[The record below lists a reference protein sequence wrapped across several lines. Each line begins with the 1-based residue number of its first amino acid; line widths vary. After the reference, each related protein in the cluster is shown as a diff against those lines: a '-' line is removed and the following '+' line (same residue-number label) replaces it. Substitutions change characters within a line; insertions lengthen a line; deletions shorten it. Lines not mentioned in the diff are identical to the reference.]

1 MPDREGRFYQEADA
15 VLENFMDRYDLGQ
28 AVKAVD
34 PGQQILKS
42 QDIDTTPILPSPY
55 EQPQK
60 KLQLDH
66 IGIDMILSASI
77 ALQDRQHALLDDLAS
92 LAEARADARDAE
104 AAAEKKKLLKKKGRK
119 VAKKRKGSSPP
130 LPPTD
135 IHPQADVM
143 PPPPARR
150 RLLAPKPLPS
160 VLSLPIYNLD
170 YNSPMY
176 ADYQPYRGAAQEIG
190 TLHAPGI
197 PAGSELQAA
206 PGATE
211 HQYMCFGYPTQP
223 TSYYPQDPT
232 LTMPGQQQH
241 SHTGQYV
248 RPDTPMAT
256 TFVHYDGPGPAQPP
270 AMYRPIAP
278 APGAMLPPPPPRPAP
293 WDQWLMPA
301 NAGQFPPH
309 MSSNWS

>member
-1 MPDREGRFYQEADA
+1 
-15 VLENFMDRYDLGQ
+15 MDRYDLGQ
-28 AVKAVD
+28 AIKAID

-42 QDIDTTPILPSPY
+42 NDRNTTPILPRPY
-55 EQPQK
+55 DQVQK
-60 KLQLDH
+60 KSQQDH
-66 IGIDMILSASI
+66 IGIEMILSASI
-77 ALQDRQHALLDDLAS
+77 ALQDRQYARLDDLAS

-119 VAKKRKGSSPP
+119 VAKKRKGSSPALP
-130 LPPTD
+130 LTD

-160 VLSLPIYNLD
+160 VLSLPMYNHD

-176 ADYQPYRGAAQEIG
+176 PDYQPYRGAAQEMG
-190 TLHAPGI
+190 TLYAPGI
-197 PAGSELQAA
+197 PAGSEVQAA
-206 PGATE
+206 PGTAE
-211 HQYMCFGYPTQP
+211 HQYLCFGYPTQP
-223 TSYYPQDPT
+223 TSYYPQDPN
-232 LTMPGQQQH
+232 LTIPGQQH
-241 SHTGQYV
+241 PHTGQYV

-270 AMYRPIAP
+270 ATYRQIAP
-278 APGAMLPPPPPRPAP
+278 APGATLPPPPPRPVP

-301 NAGQFPPH
+301 NGGRFPPH